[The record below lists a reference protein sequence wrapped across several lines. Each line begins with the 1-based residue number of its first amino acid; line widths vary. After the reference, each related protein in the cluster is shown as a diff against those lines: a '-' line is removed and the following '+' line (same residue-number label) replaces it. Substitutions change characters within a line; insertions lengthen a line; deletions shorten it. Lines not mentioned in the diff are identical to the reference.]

1 MSNPSFIIQ
10 SQFKDFIQA
19 TIVVMPDYSD
29 VKLEDL
35 DIEAWRNE
43 LLNLTAE
50 KLNDSVETLKNGQKQ
65 LITNQILNLQAR
77 LNAINNV
84 QVEEEQAIVETT
96 PAIIDQKKRASK
108 LPDPDDDDSAIV
120 ETKTPKQIKKEQDE
134 NLQEYLA
141 KLP

>member
-1 MSNPSFIIQ
+1 MANPSFIIQ

-19 TIVVMPDYSD
+19 TIVVMPDYSE

-77 LNAINNV
+77 LNALNNV
-84 QVEEEQAIVETT
+84 QEEEEQAIVETT
-96 PAIIDQKKRASK
+96 PAIIDKKKRSSK

-120 ETKTPKQIKKEQDE
+120 ETKSPQQLKKEQE
-134 NLQEYLA
+134 ESLQEYLS